1 MILMP
6 SDPPLS
12 SCFFPFHLLD
22 QGACEGA
29 KAQGQLAFYFL
40 MVENWEK
47 RLKSITHSER
57 NGMHLLSLLQLC

>member
-47 RLKSITHSER
+47 
-57 NGMHLLSLLQLC
+57 G